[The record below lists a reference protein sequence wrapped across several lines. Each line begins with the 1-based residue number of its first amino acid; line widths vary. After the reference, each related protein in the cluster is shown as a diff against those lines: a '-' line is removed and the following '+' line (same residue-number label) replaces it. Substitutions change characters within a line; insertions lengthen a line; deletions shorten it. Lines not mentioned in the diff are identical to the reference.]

1 MSRRKAPALPWQ
13 HPPGVTRGGS
23 VSLLYTLLP
32 VMLPLPF
39 ALLQSRSRRFLS
51 GLLLLGAALL
61 LAPAPA
67 QAQVEHFGLKAGVT
81 SMTGDGEG
89 LLNEELG
96 RRTGF
101 TVGGTVQVGI
111 AGRFSL
117 RPELL
122 FVRKGWTASGRTR
135 AGESIT
141 TTVTLDYLELPV
153 LADVRV
159 VSVGR
164 VSVHAVA
171 GPTVGLRVRSGASVE
186 GADIPDGD
194 PGETLDR
201 AEVGL
206 AAGLG
211 ASAKVGGPTVRLG
224 VRYRRGLFNIN
235 DRPEQTPDGE
245 RGSPPF
251 IRNQGVSVAVGVA
264 F

>member
-1 MSRRKAPALPWQ
+1 MLLLSSGLLRSRP
-13 HPPGVTRGGS
+13 
-23 VSLLYTLLP
+23 
-32 VMLPLPF
+32 
-39 ALLQSRSRRFLS
+39 RRFLCA
-51 GLLLLGAALL
+51 LLLLGAVFLL
-61 LAPAPA
+61 VPAPA
-67 QAQVEHFGLKAGVT
+67 QAQVERVSLKAGVT
-81 SMTGDGEG
+81 SMTGGGEG
-89 LLNEELG
+89 LLDEGLG

-101 TVGGTVQVGI
+101 TVGSAVQVGV
-111 AGRFSL
+111 AGRLSL

-135 AGESIT
+135 EDEPIT

-153 LADVRV
+153 LADVRI
-159 VSVGR
+159 VSVGG

-186 GADIPDGD
+186 GADIPAGD

-201 AEVGL
+201 TEVGL

-211 ASAKVGGPTVRLG
+211 ASAEVGGPVLRLD
-224 VRYRRGLFNIN
+224 VRYRRGLLNIN